1 MASRARRVSS
11 RAKRG
16 ICSWLLAVTV
26 AGCTPRLPP
35 LTGISAPEPLPP
47 ATLGTERQHIV
58 FKWELE
64 DADFIARGEGAAR
77 VAPPDSARMDF
88 FLGGGVGGGSAVLIA
103 DELRLQDQQS
113 DIIRRVVPSPPLLW
127 ATLGRLALPVRD
139 NVARRQ
145 GDTLRADFGQ
155 PVVWRVTFIRDTL
168 RRLERVE
175 SDRVLEWV
183 DRSPQSGRVRY
194 RHEGNRRQ
202 LDLQITLSFQVRAF
216 DPKIWILQ

>member
-1 MASRARRVSS
+1 M
-11 RAKRG
+11 
-16 ICSWLLAVTV
+16 V
-26 AGCTPRLPP
+26 ACAPKLPP
-35 LTGISAPEPLPP
+35 LTGTGAPEPLPP
-47 ATLGTERQHIV
+47 ATLGADRYQVV
-58 FKWELE
+58 FRWELE
-64 DADFIARGEGAAR
+64 DVDLVARGEGAAR

-88 FLGGGVGGGSAVLIA
+88 FLGGGVGGGAAVLIG
-103 DELRLQDQQS
+103 DTVRLQDNQS
-113 DIIRRVVPSPPLLW
+113 DIVRRVVPSSPLLW
-127 ATLGRLALPVRD
+127 STLGRLALPAVRD
-139 NVARRQ
+139 TVARRQ
-145 GDTLRADFGQ
+145 GDTLRADFGR

-175 SDRVLEWV
+175 EGRVLEWV

>member
-1 MASRARRVSS
+1 
-11 RAKRG
+11 
-16 ICSWLLAVTV
+16 V
-26 AGCTPRLPP
+26 AACAPKLPP
-35 LTGISAPEPLPP
+35 LTGTGAPEPLPP

-58 FKWELE
+58 FRWELQ
-64 DADFIARGEGAAR
+64 DVDLVARGEGAAR

-88 FLGGGVGGGSAVLIA
+88 FLGGGVGSGSAVLL
-103 DELRLQDQQS
+103 DDTLRLHEQQS
-113 DIIRRVVPSPPLLW
+113 DIVRRVVPSSPLLW
-127 ATLGRLALPVRD
+127 CTLGRLALPRVRD
-139 NVARRQ
+139 TVARRN

-168 RRLERVE
+168 RRLERV
-175 SDRVLEWV
+175 DGGRVLEWV

-216 DPKIWILQ
+216 DPKIWALQ